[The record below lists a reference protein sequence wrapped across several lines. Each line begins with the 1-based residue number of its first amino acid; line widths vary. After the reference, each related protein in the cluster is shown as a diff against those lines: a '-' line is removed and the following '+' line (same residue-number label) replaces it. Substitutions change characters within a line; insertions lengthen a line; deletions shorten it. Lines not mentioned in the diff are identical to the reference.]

1 LTHFLNIMSITTK
14 ANNMIENA
22 VIHGGNWAY
31 AMMFIILF
39 TGAALVFTA
48 PALPST
54 SLIFLITSLAA
65 AGLLNPILSFL
76 VLAAAICFGDI
87 AAYWLGYHIGFKL
100 KDDRNFPHV
109 KKEYFEKT
117 QRIYS
122 KADLVTMIF
131 ARFTPIV
138 GSLAQLV
145 AGAIN
150 YRFKSF
156 LSKNLLAGIVWL
168 IFYYTAGWIFAVTPQ
183 LGNNHVVMF
192 LLVPIVST
200 VLSLGYYAIKNFGA
214 FMLTKQQSN

>member
-1 LTHFLNIMSITTK
+1 MTHFFNIMSLTAK
-14 ANNMIENA
+14 ANTVIENA

-31 AMMFIILF
+31 AIMFIILF

-65 AGLLNPILSFL
+65 AGLLNPIVSFL
-76 VLAAAICFGDI
+76 VLAAAISFGDV
-87 AAYWLGYHIGFKL
+87 AAYWLGYSIGFKL
-100 KDDRNFPHV
+100 KERTSFPYV

-117 QRIYS
+117 EKIYS

-156 LSKNLLAGIVWL
+156 LTRNILAGIVWL
-168 IFYYTAGWIFAVTPQ
+168 IFYYIAGWIFAITPN
-183 LGNNHVVMF
+183 LGNNYVVMF
-192 LLVPIVST
+192 LIVPIAST
-200 VLSLGYYAIKNFGA
+200 VLSLGYYVIKNFGVS
-214 FMLTKQQSN
+214 MLTKQQ